1 MQYKWIGVPIHP
13 PDPSLLTVL
22 ESRKNNTEE
31 LSSPASVGTH
41 LHVLQW
47 LSAARHVDV
56 NCLLTGLRG
65 KHTHKIRLV
74 CFPVFL
80 FVCVQ
85 SQHLARAWH

>member
-1 MQYKWIGVPIHP
+1 MQYKWIGVHIHP

-31 LSSPASVGTH
+31 LSSASVGTH